1 MDYYLNSQGLASP
14 CVKEYEVSTSTDLK
28 RGTVMTLSDGKAK
41 KASDSDKILGVLCED
56 YKVNK
61 EELNPRSGSGR
72 VRVNVSSGAVFRQ
85 PNLKTTLAAAG
96 TATKITLAGFT
107 APTTANSLK
116 GAYLRLV
123 SKAKDSTNTDTVGT
137 LRAVSASAGSEL
149 TVSTGGAAA
158 IGDVYELLLPA
169 GFTYLALNSDAT
181 GYTLAASASS
191 KVRVAA
197 SNPDYDF
204 CEIVFCDHYFG

>member
-1 MDYYLNSQGLASP
+1 MDYYINSQGLASP
-14 CVKEYEVSTSTDLK
+14 CTKEYEVSTATDLK
-28 RGTVMTLSDGKAK
+28 KGTVMTLSDGKAK
-41 KASDSDKILGVLCED
+41 KATDSDTILGVLCEE
-56 YKVNK
+56 YKVKK

-72 VRVNVSSGAVFRQ
+72 VRVNVSSGAIFRQ

-96 TATKITLAGFT
+96 TATKITIAGFT
-107 APTTANSLK
+107 VPTTANALK

-123 SKAKDSTNTDTVGT
+123 SKAKDSGNTDTVGT
-137 LRAVSASAGSEL
+137 LRAVSASSGSEL
-149 TVSTGGAAA
+149 TVSNGGVAA

-181 GYTLAASASS
+181 GYTLAAASSS

-204 CEIVFCDHYFG
+204 GEFVFCDHYFG